1 MLRFRVLIVDD
12 ERPSRTR
19 LRRLVSLDPECDLV
33 GECADGAEAVAA
45 IDRLLPDIVL
55 LDVQLP
61 ELDGFGVIRAMEST
75 HPLVILTSA
84 HGEFALRA
92 FEADVFDYLLKPFG
106 RQRFQESLRR
116 AKARIASDR
125 PIRQDPR
132 QDPQPLPERIAVRN
146 NRSIVFVKVDDI
158 DWIEAADNYVILHR
172 GKENHIVRATM
183 NELKARLDSARFLR
197 IHRSTIVN
205 LERIQEL
212 RPWFRGD
219 YLVILRDGTEL
230 TLTRNHR
237 TNLESRLLLGAA

>member
-1 MLRFRVLIVDD
+1 MLRFRILIVDD
-12 ERPSRTR
+12 ERLSRTR
-19 LRRLVSLDPECDLV
+19 LRRLISLDPDCDLV

-45 IDRLLPDIVL
+45 LDRLLPDIVL
-55 LDVQLP
+55 LDVQMP
-61 ELDGFGVIRAMEST
+61 ELDGFGVIRAMGST

-84 HGEFALRA
+84 HGEHALRA
-92 FEADVFDYLLKPFG
+92 FEADVFDYLLKPFD
-106 RQRFQESLRR
+106 RQRFQQSLRR
-116 AKARIASDR
+116 AKARITNDR
-125 PIRQDPR
+125 VDRHG
-132 QDPQPLPERIAVRN
+132 PQTLPGRIAVRN

-172 GKENHIVRATM
+172 GKENHIIRATM

-230 TLTRNHR
+230 ALTRNHR

>member
-1 MLRFRVLIVDD
+1 MLRFRILIVDD
-12 ERPSRTR
+12 ERPARTR
-19 LRRLVSLDPECDLV
+19 LRRLVSLDSDCDLV
-33 GECADGAEAVAA
+33 GECADGAEAVVAL
-45 IDRLLPDIVL
+45 DRLLPDIVL
-55 LDVQLP
+55 LDVQMP

-84 HGEFALRA
+84 HGEHALRA

-116 AKARIASDR
+116 AKARITNDR
-125 PIRQDPR
+125 VVR
-132 QDPQPLPERIAVRN
+132 QDPQPPPGRIAVRN
-146 NRSIVFVKVDDI
+146 NGSIVFVKVDDI

-230 TLTRNHR
+230 TLTKSYRP
-237 TNLESRLLLGAA
+237 NLESRLLLGAA